1 MVLERMEM
9 KKRISIVL
17 LFCGWPVMAQ
27 GAGIDRV
34 SVLTQTQFKDLS
46 LDLAAASGYKSVSA
60 AAGLGVIG
68 FDVGLAVTATKIGH
82 SSAWTAAMSNSSD
95 VPTVLYVPKLYIRKG
110 LPLGID
116 VGAHYFS
123 VPSTNIESWGGE
135 ISYEVIDGGVVK
147 PSVGV
152 GLTYARLFIDND
164 LDLATKGIE
173 AKISK
178 GFVFIT
184 PYAGIGR
191 QWSESTPKG
200 TAASVLS
207 KETFSDNRYF
217 IGLTLNPGFIQLAIE
232 HDSVGGVTSNSLK
245 LGMKL

>member
-1 MVLERMEM
+1 M
-9 KKRISIVL
+9 KKHISIVL
-17 LFCGWPVMAQ
+17 LFCGWSVMAQ

-34 SVLTQTQFKDLS
+34 SALTQTQFKDLS
-46 LDLAAASGYKSVSA
+46 LDLAAASSYKSVSA
-60 AAGLGVIG
+60 AAGLGVVG
-68 FDVGLAVTATKIGH
+68 FDVGMAVTATKVEH

-95 VPTVLYVPKLYIRKG
+95 VPTVLYVPKLYVRKG
-110 LPLGID
+110 LPFGID

-123 VPSTNIESWGGE
+123 VPSTNIESWGAE
-135 ISYEVIDGGVVK
+135 VSYEVIDGGVIK

-152 GLTYARLFIDND
+152 GLTYSRLFIDKD
-164 LDLATKGIE
+164 LELATRGIE

-200 TAASVLS
+200 AAAALK

-217 IGLTLNPGFIQLAIE
+217 VGLTLNPGVIQLAIE

-245 LGMKL
+245 LGMKF